1 MRAVRAVP
9 LVFLVVVLVI
19 RVPKSAMWARVVVW
33 AA

>member
-1 MRAVRAVP
+1 MPAVWAMP

-19 RVPKSAMWARVVVW
+19 RLAKSAMWARVVVR